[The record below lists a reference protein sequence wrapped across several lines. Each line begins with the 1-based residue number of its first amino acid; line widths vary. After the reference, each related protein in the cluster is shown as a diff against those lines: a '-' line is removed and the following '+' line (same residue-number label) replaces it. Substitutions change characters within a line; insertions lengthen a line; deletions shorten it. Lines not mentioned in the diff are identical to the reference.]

1 MFDISINRVVHLARR
16 DKLYMRARRVLRG
29 PFSGQPLAKR
39 EKLLETLM
47 DLLGEAESEA
57 ASALRG
63 RTGGASAQ
71 SMLKFLE
78 LLCDAAEAAYAMVR
92 HEGLM
97 EEDKN
102 FLKVFMGSEARG
114 VMKTEAS
121 YRRSADE
128 IMDGVRVMVAAVDEA
143 YRRLRVSERSSCSRG
158 ERERYRRAYK
168 AA

>member
-1 MFDISINRVVHLARR
+1 MFDISINRAVHLARR
-16 DKLYMRARRVLRG
+16 DKLYMRARRVLRS
-29 PFSGQPLAKR
+29 PFSGQSLAKR
-39 EKLLETLM
+39 EKLLETLI

-57 ASALRG
+57 ESALRG
-63 RTGGASAQ
+63 RNGGSAGQ
-71 SMLKFLE
+71 NMLKFIE

-143 YRRLRVSERSSCSRG
+143 YRRLRASEWSSCSRG